1 MSASFDISASTGS
14 YTVAIEAGLFAK
26 LKNASAN
33 DTVIICD
40 ERFAP
45 ELRDAG
51 CKTIALPADE
61 KVKSLDHMPAVITEL
76 RRHGTSRGTHLIALG
91 GGIVQD
97 VAAFCASVYMRGL
110 NWSYLPTTLLGM
122 ADSCIGGK
130 SSINVGEYKNI
141 VGTFYPPQRIEID
154 PRLAATLQPAQI
166 VAGLCEAAKICFCRG
181 DDAFEAYRASAPT
194 IHMDEKTLTNIVTL
208 SLKSKKWFV
217 EIDEFDRAERLLLNF
232 GHTFGHALEGATHY
246 AVSHGVAVG
255 IGILME
261 VALGRRMGLDYSGMD
276 NVLFLEQHLRDLLGH
291 VPDLK
296 QSLAGATPD
305 DLFDRFKA
313 DKKHSRDFYNVVMV
327 DEKGRTILKPLPKN
341 DASMVSIKVAM
352 QDILE
357 QLKA

>member
-1 MSASFDISASTGS
+1 MSASFDILSSTGS
-14 YTVAIEAGLFAK
+14 YTVSIAPGLYDS
-26 LKNASAN
+26 LKNDPAP

-45 ELRDAG
+45 DLKKAG
-51 CKTIALPADE
+51 CKVIALPADE
-61 KVKSLDHMPAVITEL
+61 RVKSLDRMPEVIVGL
-76 RRHGTSRGTHLIALG
+76 RQHGTSRGTNLVALG

-110 NWSYLPTTLLGM
+110 RWRYLPTTLLGM

-141 VGTFYPPQRIEID
+141 VGTFYPPQRVDID
-154 PRLAATLQPAQI
+154 PRLAATLSRDQL

-181 DDAFEAYRASAPT
+181 AEAFASYRALAPGLA
-194 IHMDEKTLTNIVTL
+194 MDERPLTEVIAL
-208 SLKSKKWFV
+208 SLASKKWFI

-261 VALGRRMGLDYSGMD
+261 LALGRRMGTDYTGLAD
-276 NVLFLEQHLRDLLGH
+276 VIYLEAHLRQLLAEVTGLKASLQEAQ
-291 VPDLK
+291 PD
-296 QSLAGATPD
+296 G
-305 DLFDRFKA
+305 LFDRFGA
-313 DKKHSRDFYNVVMV
+313 DKKHSRTHYNVVMV
-327 DEKGRTILKPLPKN
+327 DKGGRAILAPLAK
-341 DASMVSIKVAM
+341 DAAHEAHIKAAM

-357 QLKA
+357 DLKA